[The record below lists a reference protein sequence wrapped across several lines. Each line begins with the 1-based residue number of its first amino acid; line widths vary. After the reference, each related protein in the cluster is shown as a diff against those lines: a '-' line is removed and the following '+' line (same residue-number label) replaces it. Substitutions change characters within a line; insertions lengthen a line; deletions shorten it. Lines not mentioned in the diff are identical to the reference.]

1 MNEIMILAVLLISMT
16 MGVMVGLLPG
26 LPAMVGLFIL
36 LPLFQMWPV
45 EAILLFFSCFICVTQ
60 YFGSVSALLFKV
72 PGESSSLPVLDI
84 SLKLK
89 NFNSIVKVYRT
100 TAMTSFIASLF
111 GILMFTALFL
121 IFKDHWTQL
130 MSTKVI
136 VLFLLSLL
144 ILLIIQEGKY
154 IFNIFLLVAG
164 LALSHFSEIPYLN
177 NLCDYAN
184 WMCFLRSPSEA
195 TLVLL
200 GIFCVPVL
208 FYKTDTITPKIFKSQ
223 QDLSFKWRTIF
234 PFWKKGLQHGLL
246 GFLAGFT
253 PGAGLTLASNL
264 SNGLEKKKNPKKLL
278 TIAAAAEASNNSAAI
293 SSTIPFLFIGLPITA
308 SEIVIDNFLS
318 SKFYRLNLSTLNTTI
333 DFLGYAIDFVTILI
347 LCMLIINCICFLL
360 CSHFINFWS
369 KIMLIDSRI
378 YLQVV
383 KILILLSILMVIVS
397 SKIPIMSAIFTL
409 LLFGTIGTWA
419 MRKDHNI
426 IGFTL
431 MVMMGPFILNKFT
444 MFYQLYF

>member
-1 MNEIMILAVLLISMT
+1 MT
-16 MGVMVGLLPG
+16 MGILVGLLPG

-36 LPLFQMWPV
+36 LPLFYNWPP

-72 PGESSSLPVLDI
+72 PGEGSSIPVLDI

-100 TAMTSFIASLF
+100 TAFTSFVASLL
-111 GILMFTALFL
+111 GILIFVILFL
-121 IFKDHWTQL
+121 VFKNNWTQL

-136 VLFLLSLL
+136 VFFLSALIILL
-144 ILLIIQEGKY
+144 ILQDQKY
-154 IFNIFLLVAG
+154 IFNIFLLIAG
-164 LALSHFSEIPYLN
+164 LALAHFSEIPYLN
-177 NLCDYAN
+177 NVCDALD
-184 WMCFLRSPSEA
+184 WLCFLRSPAEA

-200 GIFCVPVL
+200 GIFCIPIL
-208 FYKTDTITPKIFKSQ
+208 FYETQQLVPKISDSKKNVSVG
-223 QDLSFKWRTIF
+223 WRNVF

-264 SNGLEKKKNPKKLL
+264 SNSYEKKKNSKKIL
-278 TIAAAAEASNNSAAI
+278 TVAAAAEASNNSAAI
-293 SSTIPFLFIGLPITA
+293 SSTVPFLFIGLPITA

-318 SKFYRLNLSTLNTTI
+318 SKFYRLNLSALNTNV
-333 DFLGYAIDFVTILI
+333 DFFGYDVNFIPILI
-347 LCMLIINCICFLL
+347 FCMLVINCVCFVS
-360 CSHFINFWS
+360 CSFFIGFWS
-369 KIMLIDSRI
+369 RLMAIDSRI
-378 YLQVV
+378 YLAAV
-383 KILILLSILMVIVS
+383 KILILLSIPLIIMTSKISIVS
-397 SKIPIMSAIFTL
+397 AFFTL
-409 LLFGTIGTWA
+409 LVFGSIGTWA
-419 MRKDHNI
+419 MKTNQNI

-431 MVMMGPFILNKFT
+431 MMMMGPFILNKFI